1 MATIV
6 KVRVERAEKL
16 TCADCGAVFD
26 SHGASDGLEQL
37 CNACYIAQ
45 FTSQGPIKTSDLEVS
60 LVTSSQ
66 LQ

>member
-1 MATIV
+1 MATII
-6 KVRVERAEKL
+6 KL
-16 TCADCGAVFD
+16 QRDEELICADCGGAFD

-45 FTSQGPIKTSDLEVS
+45 FTSQGPIKTADLEAS

>member
-1 MATIV
+1 MATII
-6 KVRVERAEKL
+6 KL
-16 TCADCGAVFD
+16 QRDEELICADCGGAFD

-45 FTSQGPIKTSDLEVS
+45 FTSQGPIKTADLEVS